1 MEKFVNILAEIDKT
15 REAIRT
21 ATTKENELKDHYMS
35 ISNLKERC
43 EAKKATD
50 NDIIKISEK
59 KQDLQITLKILQNN
73 AKIALFNEVMPVA
86 LEVLSKYNGKPYG
99 PKTKQKISDEVK
111 EKTNCRFYISSRYGS
126 DSFDIYPSDKSSEY
140 SIDCETVYTNGSQKQ
155 ILIDNKIQ
163 PVKFEEVQLYYID
176 SEYVTDI
183 PQRIET
189 LKSLYKDAVAKQE
202 ELKAIC
208 DNFNKLAVGIK
219 HIHYDEHLYKNA
231 SLVLLIKGIL

>member
-1 MEKFVNILAEIDKT
+1 MEKFVNILAEINKT
-15 REAIRT
+15 REAIKT
-21 ATTKENELKDHYMS
+21 ATTRENELIDHYMS
-35 ISNLKERC
+35 MSNLKERH
-43 EAKKATD
+43 EAKKATE
-50 NDIIKISEK
+50 NDMIKISEK

-86 LEVLSKYNGKPYG
+86 LEILSKYNGKPYG
-99 PKTKQKISDEVK
+99 LKTRQKISDEVK

-126 DSFDIYPSDKSSEY
+126 DSFDIYPSDKSNEY
-140 SIDCETVYTNGSQKQ
+140 SISCETVYTNGSQKQ

-163 PVKFEEVQLYYID
+163 SVKFEEVRLYYID

-183 PQRIET
+183 PQRVET

-208 DNFNKLAVGIK
+208 DNFNKLAVGIN
-219 HIHYDEHLYKNA
+219 HIYYDKHLYKNIG
-231 SLVLLIKGIL
+231 L

>member
-15 REAIRT
+15 REAIRNT
-21 ATTKENELKDHYMS
+21 EATEKTN
-35 ISNLKERC
+35 
-43 EAKKATD
+43 
-50 NDIIKISEK
+50 EK

-99 PKTKQKISDEVK
+99 TKTKQKISDEIK

-126 DSFDIYPSDKSSEY
+126 DSFDIYPSDASNEY
-140 SIDCETVYTNGSQKQ
+140 NISCGTAYTNGSQKQ
-155 ILIDNKIQ
+155 VLIDNKIQ
-163 PVKFEEVQLYYID
+163 PVKFEELKLYYID

-189 LKSLYKDAVAKQE
+189 LKSLYKEAAAKQE

-208 DNFNKLAVGIK
+208 DSFNKLAVGID
-219 HIHYDEHLYKNA
+219 HIYYDRRLYKNIE
-231 SLVLLIKGIL
+231 L

>member
-1 MEKFVNILAEIDKT
+1 MEKFVNILTEINKT
-15 REAIRT
+15 REAIKT
-21 ATTKENELKDHYMS
+21 AKAKEDELVAHYMS
-35 ISNLKERC
+35 MSDLKERC
-43 EAKKATD
+43 EAEKATE
-50 NDIIKISEK
+50 NDMIKISEK

-86 LEVLSKYNGKPYG
+86 LEILSKYNGKPYG
-99 PKTKQKISDEVK
+99 TKTKQKISDEVK

-126 DSFDIYPSDKSSEY
+126 DSFNIYPNDVSNEY
-140 SIDCETVYTNGSQKQ
+140 NIDCGTAYTNGSQKQ

-163 PVKFEEVQLYYID
+163 PVKFEEIQLYYID
-176 SEYVTDI
+176 REYVTDI

-208 DNFNKLAVGIK
+208 DNFNKLAVGIN
-219 HIHYDEHLYKNA
+219 HIYYDKHLYKNIG
-231 SLVLLIKGIL
+231 L

>member
-15 REAIRT
+15 REAIKT
-21 ATTKENELKDHYMS
+21 VTTRENELIDHYMS
-35 ISNLKERC
+35 MSNLKERC

-50 NDIIKISEK
+50 NDIIKTTK
-59 KQDLQITLKILQNN
+59 RKQDLQITLKILQNN
-73 AKIALFNEVMPVA
+73 AKIALFNEVMPVV

-99 PKTKQKISDEVK
+99 PKTRQKISDEVK

-140 SIDCETVYTNGSQKQ
+140 SINCGTIYTNGSQKQ

-163 PVKFEEVQLYYID
+163 SVKFEEVQLYYIN

-183 PQRIET
+183 PQRVET
-189 LKSLYKDAVAKQE
+189 LKSLYKDVVAKQE

-208 DNFNKLAVGIK
+208 DNFNKLAVGIN
-219 HIHYDEHLYKNA
+219 HIYYDKHLYKNM
-231 SLVLLIKGIL
+231 GILQ

>member
-1 MEKFVNILAEIDKT
+1 MEKFVNILAEINKT
-15 REAIRT
+15 REAIKT
-21 ATTKENELKDHYMS
+21 ATTKENELIDHYMS

-43 EAKKATD
+43 EAKKVTN
-50 NDIIKISEK
+50 NDIIKTTERR
-59 KQDLQITLKILQNN
+59 QDLQIALKILQNN

-99 PKTKQKISDEVK
+99 TKTKQKISDEVE
-111 EKTNCRFYISSRYGS
+111 EKTNCRFYISSRYGL
-126 DSFDIYPSDKSSEY
+126 DSFDIYPSNASNEY
-140 SIDCETVYTNGSQKQ
+140 SISCGTEHQKQ

-163 PVKFEEVQLYYID
+163 PIKFEEVQLYYID

-183 PQRIET
+183 PQRVET

-208 DNFNKLAVGIK
+208 DNFNKLAVGINHLYYDK
-219 HIHYDEHLYKNA
+219 HIYKNME
-231 SLVLLIKGIL
+231 I

>member
-1 MEKFVNILAEIDKT
+1 MEKFVNILTEINKT
-15 REAIRT
+15 REAIKT
-21 ATTKENELKDHYMS
+21 ATTRENELIDNYMS

-50 NDIIKISEK
+50 NDIIKTTER

-86 LEVLSKYNGKPYG
+86 LEILSKYNGKPYG
-99 PKTKQKISDEVK
+99 TKTKQKISDEIK

-126 DSFDIYPSDKSSEY
+126 DSFDIYPSDKSNEY
-140 SIDCETVYTNGSQKQ
+140 SINCGTVYTNGSQKQ

-183 PQRIET
+183 PQRVET

-208 DNFNKLAVGIK
+208 DNFNKLAVGIN
-219 HIHYDEHLYKNA
+219 HIYYDKHLYKNIG
-231 SLVLLIKGIL
+231 L

>member
-15 REAIRT
+15 REAIRNT
-21 ATTKENELKDHYMS
+21 EATEKTN
-35 ISNLKERC
+35 
-43 EAKKATD
+43 
-50 NDIIKISEK
+50 EK

-99 PKTKQKISDEVK
+99 IKTKQKISDEIK

-126 DSFDIYPSDKSSEY
+126 DSFNIYPNDVSSEY
-140 SIDCETVYTNGSQKQ
+140 NIDCGTAYTNGSQKQ

-163 PVKFEEVQLYYID
+163 LVKFEEVQPYYI
-176 SEYVTDI
+176 SREYVTDI
-183 PQRIET
+183 PQRVET

-208 DNFNKLAVGIK
+208 DNFNKLAVGIN
-219 HIHYDEHLYKNA
+219 HIY
-231 SLVLLIKGIL
+231 

>member
-1 MEKFVNILAEIDKT
+1 MEKFVNILAEINKT
-15 REAIRT
+15 REAIKT
-21 ATTKENELKDHYMS
+21 ATIKENELIDHYMS
-35 ISNLKERC
+35 ASNFKESC
-43 EAKKATD
+43 EAKKATN
-50 NDIIKISEK
+50 NDIIKTTER
-59 KQDLQITLKILQNN
+59 KQDLQIALKILQNN

-99 PKTKQKISDEVK
+99 TKTKQKISDEIK
-111 EKTNCRFYISSRYGS
+111 EKTNCHFYISSRYGF
-126 DSFDIYPSDKSSEY
+126 DSFDIYPSEVGNEY
-140 SIDCETVYTNGSQKQ
+140 NISCGTEHQKQ

-208 DNFNKLAVGIK
+208 DNFNKLAVGINHIYYDK
-219 HIHYDEHLYKNA
+219 HIYKNME
-231 SLVLLIKGIL
+231 I